1 MGERGK
7 SPAIVTLELKKLLT
21 TELLVYS
28 LVLCINV
35 NCFSEDKASWQ
46 VCLFLGETQ
55 GRELVG
61 RNRFISMVG
70 QPSEEVVILKRSQ
83 VRWLC
88 SVTEL
93 GKQEAGASLRCREQ
107 QKHVSSRDV
116 RTRASVQLESG
127 SFLMTELLKGLTTSP
142 HRAAPYSLECHPH
155 CC

>member
-1 MGERGK
+1 MTFPPKLTRPSSTVGGK

-21 TELLVYS
+21 TELLVYR

-55 GRELVG
+55 GRELLG
-61 RNRFISMVG
+61 RNRFISLVG

-88 SVTEL
+88 SVTES
-93 GKQEAGASLRCREQ
+93 GKQEAGASLSCREQ

-116 RTRASVQLESG
+116 RTRASVQL
-127 SFLMTELLKGLTTSP
+127 TSA
-142 HRAAPYSLECHPH
+142 HTAAPYSLECRPR